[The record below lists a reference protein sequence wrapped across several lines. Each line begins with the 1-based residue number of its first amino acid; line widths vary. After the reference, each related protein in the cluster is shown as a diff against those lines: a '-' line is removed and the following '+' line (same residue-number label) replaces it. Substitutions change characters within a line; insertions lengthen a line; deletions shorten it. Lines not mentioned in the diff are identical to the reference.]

1 MCPVKSILHK
11 SFQRIQKAGKLPN
24 SFYEASQKKP
34 RQILIPKL
42 GKNIVSKEHFSLV
55 FLMNMD

>member
-24 SFYEASQKKP
+24 SIYEASQKNLDNLDTKT
-34 RQILIPKL
+34 R
-42 GKNIVSKEHFSLV
+42 
-55 FLMNMD
+55 